1 MDGWKAN
8 TVSAFKVEVR
18 GLHKHTNSF
27 PKESDSDSAWQKCH
41 LRRMWSKTEIS
52 DNFNLTTQGAQVQ
65 YAAKQERGKHLERRY
80 LEYAANCFSMFLL
93 TSC

>member
-8 TVSAFKVEVR
+8 SVSAFKVEVCSLR
-18 GLHKHTNSF
+18 KHTNSF
-27 PKESDSDSAWQKCH
+27 PKESDSDSAWRECH
-41 LRRMWSKTEIS
+41 LRGMWSKTEIS

-65 YAAKQERGKHLERRY
+65 YAAKQETGKHLERRY
-80 LEYAANCFSMFLL
+80 LEYAADCFSMFLL